1 MSFLNRDKRKEVA
14 SDITSQAAAQVANT
28 AMADMQVATDLTD
41 TGMDLFLQAAKATQ
55 NVGFDQRKGNL
66 FEYIESAKFNRNAA
80 KAGVRTRAVVTAA
93 DGRPHDP
100 SDIDLIK
107 DGKVIRQ
114 VQAKVMDTQKGTQ
127 NTSAASSVF
136 SQAGGQKGHWGK
148 YNGMQ
153 RLVRKEDQYKID
165 PETGKPISLVEEAR
179 RLAKARGSVQGSP
192 YAEAYND
199 VAENLTD
206 ELTDETTGIKSGG
219 TTLDELR
226 RASDNPERYANRFKM
241 QHSAAG
247 RGGGAAAAAAR
258 GAIMSGVVSSI
269 SNAFAVF
276 QDEKN
281 LAEAAKEVGATV
293 GKGAVRGGATGALSA
308 VLRIGGKNHGIPVIT
323 DSAASTIIAGGI
335 IDTGVS
341 IYAYAQ
347 GEISGEQLR
356 EDLANTVVKSTVT
369 IYMTK
374 AATLALGGCGAF
386 LPMAVYSVSSYM
398 VACTREIIK
407 NAKLNAEEYLRLTS
421 LLEEETQI
429 VYQQKT
435 ALEAQLSQYTDYRL
449 RNMSEFLH
457 RFDDVMQNGGNYDN
471 AIFAIVSYANQTGIV
486 LQHASKTDF
495 DAAMISDNEFILK

>member
-1 MSFLNRDKRKEVA
+1 MYGYEDKTYNEVL
-14 SDITSQAAAQVANT
+14 TQAVNNIEEINQAVDAICEKGYKNLYLVGT
-28 AMADMQVATDLTD
+28 GGTYAMASPLSYLIKTNSTIPWYYEIAAELVTAKPKQLTKD
-41 TGMDLFLQAAKATQ
+41 SVVITASLSGTT
-55 NVGFDQRKGNL
+55 V
-66 FEYIESAKFNRNAA
+66 ETINAA
-80 KAGVRTRAVVTAA
+80 K
-93 DGRPHDP
+93 
-100 SDIDLIK
+100 
-107 DGKVIRQ
+107 
-114 VQAKVMDTQKGTQ
+114 
-127 NTSAASSVF
+127 
-136 SQAGGQKGHWGK
+136 
-148 YNGMQ
+148 Y
-153 RLVRKEDQYKID
+153 
-165 PETGKPISLVEEAR
+165 
-179 RLAKARGSVQGSP
+179 
-192 YAEAYND
+192 
-199 VAENLTD
+199 
-206 ELTDETTGIKSGG
+206 
-219 TTLDELR
+219 
-226 RASDNPERYANRFKM
+226 
-241 QHSAAG
+241 
-247 RGGGAAAAAAR
+247 
-258 GAIMSGVVSSI
+258 
-269 SNAFAVF
+269 
-276 QDEKN
+276 
-281 LAEAAKEVGATV
+281 AKEVGATV

-407 NAKLNAEEYLRLTS
+407 NAKLNAEEFLRLTS

>member
-1 MSFLNRDKRKEVA
+1 MPLPFLAVAAVGVGLTGIFKGGKAISNNSKANDLIESAEWTYNDAKDTLEYQKNSTVSMLDKLGETMLNSWSNDIGEFIPLFNSFKKVQVEKKGNINLKLKDKISSPRVMK
-14 SDITSQAAAQVANT
+14 N
-28 AMADMQVATDLTD
+28 MQVASL
-41 TGMDLFLQAAKATQ
+41 KATE
-55 NVGFDQRKGNL
+55 VLGTGV
-66 FEYIESAKFNRNAA
+66 SALG
-80 KAGVRTRAVVTAA
+80 AGALA
-93 DGRPHDP
+93 G
-100 SDIDLIK
+100 I
-107 DGKVIRQ
+107 
-114 VQAKVMDTQKGTQ
+114 
-127 NTSAASSVF
+127 AS
-136 SQAGGQKGHWGK
+136 
-148 YNGMQ
+148 Y
-153 RLVRKEDQYKID
+153 
-165 PETGKPISLVEEAR
+165 
-179 RLAKARGSVQGSP
+179 
-192 YAEAYND
+192 
-199 VAENLTD
+199 
-206 ELTDETTGIKSGG
+206 
-219 TTLDELR
+219 
-226 RASDNPERYANRFKM
+226 
-241 QHSAAG
+241 
-247 RGGGAAAAAAR
+247 GGAMMFASAST
-258 GAIMSGVVSSI
+258 GTAI
-269 SNAFAVF
+269 
-276 QDEKN
+276 
-281 LAEAAKEVGATV
+281 

>member
-1 MSFLNRDKRKEVA
+1 MQQYAAEIGGS
-14 SDITSQAAAQVANT
+14 AAA
-28 AMADMQVATDLTD
+28 
-41 TGMDLFLQAAKATQ
+41 G
-55 NVGFDQRKGNL
+55 
-66 FEYIESAKFNRNAA
+66 
-80 KAGVRTRAVVTAA
+80 
-93 DGRPHDP
+93 
-100 SDIDLIK
+100 
-107 DGKVIRQ
+107 
-114 VQAKVMDTQKGTQ
+114 
-127 NTSAASSVF
+127 AAS
-136 SQAGGQKGHWGK
+136 
-148 YNGMQ
+148 
-153 RLVRKEDQYKID
+153 
-165 PETGKPISLVEEAR
+165 
-179 RLAKARGSVQGSP
+179 
-192 YAEAYND
+192 
-199 VAENLTD
+199 
-206 ELTDETTGIKSGG
+206 
-219 TTLDELR
+219 
-226 RASDNPERYANRFKM
+226 
-241 QHSAAG
+241 
-247 RGGGAAAAAAR
+247 